1 MVGLIIKPTK
11 GNCQLPMKCPICFSL
26 SLFQESGSLVFL
38 NTVSLSRHR
47 QAKAYRTFQLAITHL
62 PDYPSLTMNI
72 LERIRQRAA
81 SRPQHIVLPEGN
93 DPRTVVAAAQCA
105 KQRLAQITILGDAES
120 IRSSARDV
128 SVDLSGVTIVDHRRA
143 PDFDKMVG
151 LFHELRRAKGLM
163 ADEART
169 LVSDPLY
176 FGNLMVRLGQADGSV
191 AGATNTTSHT
201 VRAALHC
208 IGVRPGLKLVSS
220 FFLMALPSRE
230 FGQDGALIYA
240 DCGVVIEP
248 SAAELAEIALASA
261 DSCKTLLGTEPRVA
275 MLSFSSKGSAQHR
288 LVDKVVEATR
298 TVKARAPE
306 LLVDGELQVDAAL
319 VEAVAQSKA
328 PGSPIAGRAN
338 VLIFP
343 DLQAGNIAY
352 KLTER
357 LAGATAIGP
366 ILQGLDKPAN
376 DLSRGCK
383 AEDIVDAVA
392 ITAVQAQ
399 ARKAS
404 LQN

>member
-1 MVGLIIKPTK
+1 M
-11 GNCQLPMKCPICFSL
+11 S
-26 SLFQESGSLVFL
+26 
-38 NTVSLSRHR
+38 
-47 QAKAYRTFQLAITHL
+47 
-62 PDYPSLTMNI
+62 I
-72 LERIRQRAA
+72 LDSIRQRAA

-93 DPRTVVAAAQCA
+93 DPRTVVAAAMCSS
-105 KQRLAQITILGDAES
+105 QRLAEITLLGDENI
-120 IRSSARDV
+120 IRQTARDK
-128 SVDLSGVTIVDHRRA
+128 SLDLGGVTIIDHRQA
-143 PDFDKMVG
+143 ADFDKMVS
-151 LFHELRRAKGLM
+151 LFLELRRAKGLM

-176 FGNLMVRLGQADGSV
+176 YGNLMVRTGKADGSV

-201 VRAALHC
+201 VRSALHC
-208 IGVRPGLKLVSS
+208 IGVRSGFKLVSS
-220 FFLMALPSRE
+220 FFLMSLRTPE
-230 FGQDGALIYA
+230 FGNDGALIYA

-248 SAAELAEIALASA
+248 NAAELAEIALASA
-261 DSCKTLLGTEPRVA
+261 DSCKALLGTEPRVA
-275 MLSFSSKGSAQHR
+275 MLSFSTKGSAQHR
-288 LVDKVVEATR
+288 LIDKVVEATR

-306 LLVDGELQVDAAL
+306 LQIDGELQADAAL
-319 VEAVAQSKA
+319 VPAVGQSKA
-328 PGSPIAGRAN
+328 PGSPVAGRAN

-343 DLQAGNIAY
+343 DLQAGNIGY

-399 ARKAS
+399 ARKS
-404 LQN
+404 S

>member
-1 MVGLIIKPTK
+1 M
-11 GNCQLPMKCPICFSL
+11 
-26 SLFQESGSLVFL
+26 
-38 NTVSLSRHR
+38 H
-47 QAKAYRTFQLAITHL
+47 
-62 PDYPSLTMNI
+62 I

-93 DPRTVVAAAQCA
+93 DPRTVAAAA
-105 KQRLAQITILGDAES
+105 EVSAQRLARVTLLGDEDV
-120 IRSSARDV
+120 IRTTAREQ
-128 SVDLSGVTIVDHRRA
+128 SLNLTGVNIIDHKRA
-143 PDFDKMVG
+143 ADFDKMVA

-176 FGNLMVRLGQADGSV
+176 YGNLMVRLGQADGSV

-208 IGVRPGLKLVSS
+208 IGVRAGLKLVSS
-220 FFLMALPSRE
+220 FFLMALRSSE
-230 FGQDGALIYA
+230 YGHDGAMIYA

-248 SAAELAEIALASA
+248 SATELAEIALASA
-261 DSCKTLLGTEPRVA
+261 DSCRALLGTEPRVA
-275 MLSFSSKGSAQHR
+275 MLSFSTKGSAKHR
-288 LVDKVVEATR
+288 LIDKVVEATKTLR
-298 TVKARAPE
+298 VRAPE
-306 LLVDGELQVDAAL
+306 LLVDGELQADAAL
-319 VEAVAQSKA
+319 VPAVGQSKA
-328 PGSPIAGRAN
+328 PGSPVAGYAN

-343 DLQAGNIAY
+343 DLQAGNIGY

-404 LQN
+404 A

>member
-1 MVGLIIKPTK
+1 L
-11 GNCQLPMKCPICFSL
+11 
-26 SLFQESGSLVFL
+26 LF
-38 NTVSLSRHR
+38 NTLM
-47 QAKAYRTFQLAITHL
+47 
-62 PDYPSLTMNI
+62 DI

-81 SRPQHIVLPEGN
+81 AQPQHIVLPEGN
-93 DPRTVVAAAQCA
+93 DPRTVVAAAICA
-105 KQRLAQITILGDAES
+105 NSRIARITLLGDEAT
-120 IRSSARDV
+120 IRETARREGA
-128 SVDLSGVTIVDHRRA
+128 DLGNVEVVDHRHA
-143 PDFDKMVG
+143 ADFDKMVS

-169 LVSDPLY
+169 LMSDPLY
-176 FGNLMVRLGQADGSV
+176 YGNIMVRMGKADGSV

-208 IGVRPGLKLVSS
+208 IGVRAGFKLVSS
-220 FFLMALPSRE
+220 FFLMALNDSN
-230 FGQDGALIYA
+230 FGSDGAMIFA

-248 SAAELAEIALASA
+248 SAAELAEIAIASA
-261 DSCKTLLGTEPRVA
+261 DSCRTLLGAEPRVA
-275 MLSFSSKGSAQHR
+275 MLSFSTKGSAKHR

-306 LLVDGELQVDAAL
+306 LEIDGELQADAAL
-319 VEAVAQSKA
+319 VPGIAQSKA
-328 PGSPIAGRAN
+328 PGSTVAGRAN

-343 DLQAGNIAY
+343 DLQSGNLAY

-392 ITAVQAQ
+392 ITSVQSQ
-399 ARKAS
+399 ARKAMA
-404 LQN
+404 

>member
-1 MVGLIIKPTK
+1 M
-11 GNCQLPMKCPICFSL
+11 
-26 SLFQESGSLVFL
+26 
-38 NTVSLSRHR
+38 
-47 QAKAYRTFQLAITHL
+47 
-62 PDYPSLTMNI
+62 DI

-81 SRPQHIVLPEGN
+81 AKPQHIVLPEGN
-93 DPRTVVAAAQCA
+93 DPRTVVAAAMCA
-105 KQRLAQITILGDAES
+105 RSRIARITLLGDEAT
-120 IRSSARDV
+120 IRETAQREGA
-128 SVDLSGVTIVDHRRA
+128 DLGGVEVVDHRRA
-143 PDFDKMVG
+143 PDFEKMAA
-151 LFHELRRAKGLM
+151 LFHEMRRAKGLM

-169 LVSDPLY
+169 LMSDPLY
-176 FGNLMVRLGQADGSV
+176 YGNLMVRMGKADGSV

-208 IGVRPGLKLVSS
+208 IGVRAGFKLVSS
-220 FFLMALPSRE
+220 FFLMALRDSS
-230 FGQDGALIYA
+230 FGHNGALIFA

-248 SAAELAEIALASA
+248 SAAELAEIAIASA
-261 DSCKTLLGTEPRVA
+261 DSCRTLLGATPRVA
-275 MLSFSSKGSAQHR
+275 MLSFSTKGSAKHR

-306 LLVDGELQVDAAL
+306 LEIDGELQADAAL
-319 VEAVAQSKA
+319 VPAIAQSKA
-328 PGSPIAGRAN
+328 SGSTVAGQAN

-343 DLQAGNIAY
+343 DLQSGNIAY

-392 ITAVQAQ
+392 ITAVQSQ
-399 ARKAS
+399 ARQAG
-404 LQN
+404 